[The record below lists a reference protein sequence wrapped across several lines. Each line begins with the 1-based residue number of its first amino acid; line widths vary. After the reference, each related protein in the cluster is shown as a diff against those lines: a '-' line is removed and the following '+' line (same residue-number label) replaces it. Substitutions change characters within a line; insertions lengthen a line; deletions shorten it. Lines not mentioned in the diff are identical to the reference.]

1 MKILILVLV
10 LLISLNLS
18 ALANVRL
25 NNYNSNLT
33 ENISHKFSTIENEKA
48 YTKSTN
54 TNYLIKQG
62 EKLNVYNLNGSI
74 KFIGWNKHY
83 IKITAIKKVFRN
95 CCDLNDLHM
104 TLNTLNGLSI
114 ETINN
119 SNDSRARIDYII
131 NVPRNILFGEIFTR
145 GNIKVKN
152 LPNDIIGNIRRL
164 SNR

>member
-25 NNYNSNLT
+25 SNSNSKLS
-33 ENISHKFSTIENEKA
+33 ENTSHKFSVIGNRKA
-48 YTKSTN
+48 YTKSLS
-54 TNYLIKQG
+54 TNYSIKAG

-74 KFIGWNKHY
+74 KFIGWNKQH

-95 CCDLNDLHM
+95 CCDLNDLNM
-104 TLNTLNGLSI
+104 ILNTLNGLTI

-119 SNDSRARIDYII
+119 SHDNRARIDYII
-131 NVPRNILFGEIFTR
+131 NVPRNIVLGEIFTR
-145 GNIKVKN
+145 GNIKFKN
-152 LPNDIIGNIRRL
+152 LPNDIVDNIRRI
-164 SNR
+164 SDR